1 MLHATFQV
9 IRFELQRTLTMG
21 RVAIWL
27 GLCCFPSLLIG
38 LVKYQAGDRV
48 PDDGLAIMAYFLVP
62 QISCMLGLLIWATPA
77 IGAELESQSWIYLAL
92 RPKGRTAIALGKYA
106 VAVLWAASYG
116 LVSAVS
122 VSLISN
128 VEATFRLAAV
138 LCTLVV
144 FSSVCYAALYLFIGA
159 AVYRRATVI
168 AVVYSLILEGVVSW
182 VPATIKQL
190 TVSYRLRSILLEW
203 MALEEFRTDPEMQF
217 LLGNEP
223 AWFNLCV
230 LLIYAVLLLGLALY
244 VVRNREYPVQVET

>member
-1 MLHATFQV
+1 MFHATVQV
-9 IRFELQRTLTMG
+9 IRFELQRTLTAG

-48 PDDGLAIMAYFLVP
+48 PDDGLAMMAYFLVP

-77 IGAELESQSWIYLAL
+77 IGAELESQSWVYLAL
-92 RPKGRTAIALGKYA
+92 RPHGRSAIALGKYT
-106 VAVLWAASYG
+106 VAVLWATSYG
-116 LVSAVS
+116 LVSAIS

-128 VEATFRLAAV
+128 VEATFRLACV

-144 FSSVCYAALYLFIGA
+144 FSSICYAALYLLIGA

-203 MALEEFRTDPEMQF
+203 MSLEEFRADPEMQF

-223 AWFNLCV
+223 AWFNLC
-230 LLIYAVLLLGLALY
+230 LLPIYAALLLGFALY
-244 VVRNREYPVQVET
+244 IVRNREYPVQVET